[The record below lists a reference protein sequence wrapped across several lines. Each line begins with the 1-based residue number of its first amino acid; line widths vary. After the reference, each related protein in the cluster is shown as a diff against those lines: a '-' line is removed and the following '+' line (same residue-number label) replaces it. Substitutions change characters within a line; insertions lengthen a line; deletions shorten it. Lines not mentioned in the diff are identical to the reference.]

1 MYRKTPSYQSGF
13 SIIEVLIV
21 SVIILLVFGGLFTSF
36 QYSLN
41 LISDS
46 RAKMTALTLV
56 NDRLEFLRS
65 LPYDDVGTVSGIP
78 SGVIPQNRWVNLNGI
93 NFNERV
99 LIEFVDDSADGQ
111 GLLDNNGVVS
121 DYKRVKVEYSWFLN
135 AATSTVYST
144 STIVPRSIETTA
156 GGGSLRVNVF
166 DANVAPLQNIDV
178 RLINYT
184 TTSTIDVTKKTDASG
199 TALFTGAPAS
209 SNYEIFVSA
218 GGFSSDQ
225 THQATTSLPNPTTL
239 PVAILESD
247 VSTMNFQVDRL
258 SDLTIEVLTD
268 KNIASVVEIFTDVS
282 GLSAT
287 SAVRIASGELELFH
301 DGVGYEPSGYVLL
314 NTLTPSPNEGW
325 MGAKITTTKPADTDI
340 IVHFYTSTST
350 SDLISEADL
359 PGNLAGFSGTYID
372 LSMLDVDTFPT
383 LVAGIFL
390 STTNTANTPKVE
402 DFTIS
407 YIDAKIP
414 LTGSTLE
421 VRGNKTIGTLA
432 DASLVYKYQTSEV
445 TDADGEINLNDIE
458 WDVYTALVDSSYVI
472 AEACDEHPFSL
483 LPNSNEK
490 LSLLLSSASTNN
502 LRVVVRDGFGNSVT
516 DADVNLTRSGFAEDK
531 VTGWCGQAFFGNLAG
546 EIDYVLTVSAT
557 GYTTQIL
564 NPLDIN
570 GSLVQTVILAP

>member
-282 GLSAT
+282 SLSAT

-314 NTLTPSPNEGW
+314 NTLTPSPHEGW